1 MGKLDHHYFKL
12 NVNYYYF
19 IDINFH
25 SIELCTNIVFTF
37 AIKIKVFRLFSN
49 SATLFPFLVNIQ
61 FISII
66 FHAQC

>member
-49 SATLFPFLVNIQ
+49 SATLFPF
-61 FISII
+61 
-66 FHAQC
+66 